1 MNLLDILLDEENDD
15 VIVLRDQNGQP
26 SVFEQIA
33 VIPYNDLIY
42 CLLHPLK
49 KEGAAEN
56 DINVFWVDESGEEP
70 ILRPEGDFA
79 VAAKVFGMFLDL
91 VENERRDRND
101 A

>member
-26 SVFEQIA
+26 SVFEKIA

-56 DINVFWVDESGEEP
+56 DITVFWVD
-70 ILRPEGDFA
+70 
-79 VAAKVFGMFLDL
+79 
-91 VENERRDRND
+91 
-101 A
+101 